1 MELLKIKTNSITV
14 AEMHDI
20 SSQQQIPLLSDY
32 NAPFWVKYTTDFRIY
47 DKLFLRLY
55 ESFKYRSTMPT
66 QADFTETV
74 EAFLTA
80 NNKRYAELFRLEDIS
95 DEAYN
100 ILQNY
105 DVTETMERDTSGNNT
120 ETRGAREDS
129 DVLNMTGTNTHTS
142 DGTVQNSYGEQK
154 STVTT
159 SNPNIQTTEE
169 NTVAA
174 FDADGYSPRE
184 KNTRIQEAHSI
195 DTLNDINAHED
206 NETRN
211 LTDTETRDLSDA
223 RTVKTGEQIN
233 KNESSANESYQ
244 LSRKGNIGVQTQ
256 SDMLMKHLELWDS
269 YAFYTRIFADIAD
282 AFLLADYDC
291 LVD

>member
-1 MELLKIKTNSITV
+1 MY
-14 AEMHDI
+14 DI

-32 NAPFWVKYTTDFRIY
+32 NAPFWVKYTTDFKIY

-55 ESFKYRSTMPT
+55 ESFKYRSTMAT

-80 NNKRYAELFRLEDIS
+80 NSKRYAELFRLEDIS

-105 DVTETMERDTSGNNT
+105 DVTEIMERDTSGNNT

-129 DVLNMTGTNTHTS
+129 DILNMTGTNTHTS

-184 KNTRIQEAHSI
+184 KNTRIQEAHSV

>member
-1 MELLKIKTNSITV
+1 MRIKTNSITV
-14 AEMHDI
+14 AEMYDI

-32 NAPFWVKYTTDFRIY
+32 NAPFWVKYTTDFKIY

-55 ESFKYRSTMPT
+55 ESFKYRSTMTT

-80 NNKRYAELFRLEDIS
+80 NSKRYAELFRLEDIS

-105 DVTETMERDTSGNNT
+105 DVTEIMERDTSGNNT

-129 DVLNMTGTNTHTS
+129 DILNMTGTNTHTS

-184 KNTRIQEAHSI
+184 KNTRIQEAHSV